1 MHSELDKHFTSA
13 AILPTRDQITPG
25 IFQTR
30 RHPLAKAKTIVYSS

>member
-13 AILPTRDQITPG
+13 AILPTCDQITPG

-30 RHPLAKAKTIVYSS
+30 RHPLTKAKTIVYSS